1 MARWSRHEV
10 IKSILD
16 KTPPSAGFFVRMD
29 QPDSA
34 SVPFITQT
42 PAARAWCFDVVG
54 AASDPAS
61 GLTGG
66 SMAFSNH
73 VTAQL

>member
-42 PAARAWCFDVVG
+42 PAARAWCFGFAGVT
-54 AASDPAS
+54 SDPAR
-61 GLTGG
+61 GLTGEVP
-66 SMAFSNH
+66 AFSN
-73 VTAQL
+73 